1 MAFLCLLSHRTPSS
15 QPPVEGTRLGRSRES
30 QSSTPCP
37 AWGSV
42 LSISV
47 SLSPSLPSSYPA
59 LSLTS
64 ALQASSTKCSCL
76 VPDTQFSAG
85 DTDSSQTRSPYCL
98 RLSLCPLSLLLLP
111 LPAPPP
117 PALHPCPG
125 PPHCPLAARHSPRPG
140 SSLLNKQGPR
150 WLPRCWGPGR
160 PGCGPGMAAACGQTA
175 DPKGPWP
182 RVGAFLKG
190 HSPAGCRASLMWVD
204 PPSGADEVL

>member
-117 PALHPCPG
+117 QPSTPARDHPTVLLLPGTAPAPG
-125 PPHCPLAARHSPRPG
+125 P
-140 SSLLNKQGPR
+140 
-150 WLPRCWGPGR
+150 
-160 PGCGPGMAAACGQTA
+160 
-175 DPKGPWP
+175 
-182 RVGAFLKG
+182 
-190 HSPAGCRASLMWVD
+190 AS
-204 PPSGADEVL
+204 